1 MIPLIAPNVK
11 QRMPHDLH
19 PLIESGILRATI
31 ADVVL
36 NVVFNG
42 AKCSVE
48 DAKSTAMLAD
58 H

>member
-1 MIPLIAPNVK
+1 MIPQIAPNFK

-31 ADVVL
+31 AAIVL
-36 NVVFNG
+36 NVGFNS
-42 AKCSVE
+42 AKSSVE
-48 DAKSTAMLAD
+48 DAKSTAMVAD